1 MGSLSGCGDGSGA
14 GMCAEL
20 AKAQDDW
27 SAAGAGAAGRGVA
40 RLGLAG
46 PELAAQFCSSQRN
59 LSLHNGLCG
68 V

>member
-46 PELAAQFCSSQRN
+46 HELEE
-59 LSLHNGLCG
+59 
-68 V
+68 VDD